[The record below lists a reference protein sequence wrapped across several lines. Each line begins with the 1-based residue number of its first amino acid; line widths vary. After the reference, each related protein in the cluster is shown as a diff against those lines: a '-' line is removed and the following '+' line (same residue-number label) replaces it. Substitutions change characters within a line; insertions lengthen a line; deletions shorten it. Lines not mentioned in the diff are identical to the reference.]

1 MMFPDWLTAAV
12 LGLIEGATEFLPV
25 SSTGHLIIAADYL
38 GYTGDGAK
46 VFEIFI
52 QLGAILAVM
61 WFYRHKLTSVV
72 LGLPRERSAQKFTLN
87 LIVAFIPAAVIGLLT
102 HTFIKEH
109 LFNPIFVAVALILGG
124 FIILLVER
132 FAPAPRIH
140 HVDDMS
146 AMDAFKVGVAQCFAL
161 IPGTSRSGSTIMGG
175 MMFGLSRTT
184 ATEFS
189 FFLAIPTMIAAT
201 LFDLIKHWHML
212 RPEDMHM
219 MIIGFV
225 AAFISGLAFVS
236 MLLHYISKHT
246 FKGFAYYRI
255 AFGVLVLWYFWT

>member
-1 MMFPDWLTAAV
+1 MMFPDWLTAAA
-12 LGLIEGATEFLPV
+12 LGLVEGATEFLPV

-38 GYTGDGAK
+38 GYTSDGAK

-61 WFYRHKLTSVV
+61 WFYRQKLATV
-72 LGLPRERSAQKFTLN
+72 LVGLPRERSAQKFTLN
-87 LIVAFIPAAVIGLLT
+87 LIVAFIPAAVIGLAT
-102 HTFIKEH
+102 HSYIKAH
-109 LFNPIFVAVALILGG
+109 LFNPVFVAIALIIGG

-140 HVDDMS
+140 HVDDMGL
-146 AMDAFKVGVAQCFAL
+146 MDAFKVGVAQCFAL

-175 MMFGLSRTT
+175 MIFGLSRTT

-189 FFLAIPTMIAAT
+189 FFLAIPTMLAAT

-212 RPEDMHM
+212 HPEDIHM
-219 MIIGFV
+219 MIIGFI

-236 MLLHYISKHT
+236 MLLHFISKHT

-255 AFGVLVLWYFWT
+255 IFGAVVLWYFWP

>member
-72 LGLPRERSAQKFTLN
+72 VGLPRERSAQKFTLN

-212 RPEDMHM
+212 HPEDMHM

>member
-1 MMFPDWLTAAV
+1 MLLPDWLTAAV
-12 LGLIEGATEFLPV
+12 LGVIEGATEFLPV

-38 GYTGDGAK
+38 GYKGDGAK

-61 WFYRHKLTSVV
+61 WFYRHKLITVAV
-72 LGLPRERSAQKFTLN
+72 GLPRERSAQKFTLN
-87 LIVAFIPAAVIGLLT
+87 LIIAFIPAAVIGLLT
-102 HTFIKEH
+102 HHYIKEY
-109 LFNPIFVAVALILGG
+109 LFSPIFVAVALIIGG

-132 FAPAPRIH
+132 FARPPRIH

-146 AMDAFKVGVAQCFAL
+146 PLDALKVGFAQCFAL

-175 MMFGLSRTT
+175 MLFGLSRTA

-189 FFLAIPTMIAAT
+189 FFLAIPTMLAAT
-201 LFDLIKHWHML
+201 LFDLIKHWHHL
-212 RPEDMHM
+212 RPEDLHM
-219 MIIGFV
+219 MAIGFV
-225 AAFISGLAFVS
+225 MAFITGLIFVR
-236 MLLHYISKHT
+236 MFLHFISKHT

-255 AFGVLVLWYFWT
+255 LFGALVLWYFWP

>member
-1 MMFPDWLTAAV
+1 MMFPDWLTAAA
-12 LGLIEGATEFLPV
+12 LGLVEGATEFLPV

-46 VFEIFI
+46 VYEIFI

-61 WFYRHKLTSVV
+61 WIYRQKLSSVLV
-72 LGLPRERSAQKFTLN
+72 GLPRERSAQKFTLS
-87 LIVAFIPAAVIGLLT
+87 LIVAFIPAAVIGLAT
-102 HTFIKEH
+102 HSFIKAH
-109 LFNPIFVAVALILGG
+109 LFNPIFVAVALIVGG

-146 AMDAFKVGVAQCFAL
+146 WKDALKVGVAQCFAL

-189 FFLAIPTMIAAT
+189 FFLAIPTMLAAT
-201 LFDLIKHWHML
+201 LFDLIKHMHML
-212 RPEDMHM
+212 HPEDIHM
-219 MIIGFV
+219 MIIGFI

-255 AFGVLVLWYFWT
+255 LFGALVLWYFWP

>member
-61 WFYRHKLTSVV
+61 WFYRQKLTSVV
-72 LGLPRERSAQKFTLN
+72 IGLPRERSAQKFTLN

-102 HTFIKEH
+102 HTLIKEH
-109 LFNPIFVAVALILGG
+109 LFNPIFVAIALIVGG

-132 FAPAPRIH
+132 FAPEPRIH

-146 AMDAFKVGVAQCFAL
+146 MMDAFKVGVAQCFAL

-225 AAFISGLAFVS
+225 AAFISGMAFVS

-255 AFGVLVLWYFWT
+255 AFGALVLWYFWT

>member
-1 MMFPDWLTAAV
+1 MLFPDWLTAAV

-25 SSTGHLIIAADYL
+25 SSTGHLIIAADFL

-61 WFYRHKLTSVV
+61 WHYRHKLFTVV
-72 LGLPRERSAQKFTLN
+72 KGLPTERSAQKFTLN

-102 HTFIKEH
+102 HSYIKAL
-109 LFNPIFVAVALILGG
+109 LFNPKFVAIALIVGG

-132 FAPAPRIH
+132 FAPPPRIH

-146 AMDAFKVGVAQCFAL
+146 PWDALKVGVAQCFAL

-189 FFLAIPTMIAAT
+189 FFLAIPTMLAAT
-201 LFDLIKHWHML
+201 MYDLLKHWHL
-212 RPEDMHM
+212 LHPEDIHM
-219 MIIGFV
+219 MAIGFV

-255 AFGVLVLWYFWT
+255 IFGTIVLWYFWS

>member
-1 MMFPDWLTAAV
+1 MILSPWLTATI
-12 LGLIEGATEFLPV
+12 LGLVEGATEFLPI
-25 SSTGHLIIAADYL
+25 SSTGHLIISADFL
-38 GYTGDGAK
+38 KYTSDGAK

-61 WFYRHKLTSVV
+61 WFYRQKLTSVLV
-72 LGLPRERSAQKFTLN
+72 GLPRERSAQKFTLN
-87 LIVAFIPAAVIGLLT
+87 LIVAFIPAAVIGLAT
-102 HTFIKEH
+102 HSYIKAH
-109 LFNPIFVAVALILGG
+109 LFDPKFVAVALIVGG

-146 AMDAFKVGVAQCFAL
+146 WKDAFKVGVAQCFAL

-189 FFLAIPTMIAAT
+189 FFLAIPTMLAAT
-201 LFDLIKHWHML
+201 LFDLIKHIHML
-212 RPEDMHM
+212 HPEDIHM
-219 MIIGFV
+219 MIIGFI

-255 AFGVLVLWYFWT
+255 LFGALVLWYFWP

>member
-1 MMFPDWLTAAV
+1 MILSPWLTATI
-12 LGLIEGATEFLPV
+12 LGLVEGATEFLPV
-25 SSTGHLIIAADYL
+25 SSTGHLIISADFLQYR
-38 GYTGDGAK
+38 GDGAK

-61 WFYRHKLTSVV
+61 WFYRHKLITV
-72 LGLPRERSAQKFTLN
+72 LVGLPRERSAQKFTLN
-87 LIVAFIPAAVIGLLT
+87 LIVAFIPAAVIGLAT
-102 HTFIKEH
+102 HSYIKAH
-109 LFNPIFVAVALILGG
+109 LFNPIFVAMALIVGG

-140 HVDDMS
+140 HVDDMNW
-146 AMDAFKVGVAQCFAL
+146 MDALKVGVAQCFAL

-189 FFLAIPTMIAAT
+189 FFLAIPTMLAAT
-201 LFDLIKHWHML
+201 LFDLIKHIHML
-212 RPEDMHM
+212 HPEDIHM
-219 MIIGFV
+219 MIIGFI

-255 AFGVLVLWYFWT
+255 LFGALVLWYFWS